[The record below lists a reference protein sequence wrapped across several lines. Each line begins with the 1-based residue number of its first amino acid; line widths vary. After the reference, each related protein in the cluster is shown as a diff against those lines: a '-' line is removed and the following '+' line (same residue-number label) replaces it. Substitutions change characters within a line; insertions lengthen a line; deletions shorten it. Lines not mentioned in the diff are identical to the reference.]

1 MDKDS
6 RSVGASGTDSRS
18 APASVICSLCGAE
31 SVLSER
37 GSCSNCGALIGTTH
51 HQGKAIGGALTS
63 GGKRRHYRGV
73 VVFSGTLSMR
83 RDRVAAAAS
92 RAGWEVAA
100 NVSGRTTLVVVGVQ
114 DMSKLAGSEEST
126 KQRKAES
133 LIAAGYKIRIVDESE
148 FWRLVAQATE

>member
-1 MDKDS
+1 
-6 RSVGASGTDSRS
+6 
-18 APASVICSLCGAE
+18 
-31 SVLSER
+31 
-37 GSCSNCGALIGTTH
+37 
-51 HQGKAIGGALTS
+51 
-63 GGKRRHYRGV
+63 
-73 VVFSGTLSMR
+73 MR